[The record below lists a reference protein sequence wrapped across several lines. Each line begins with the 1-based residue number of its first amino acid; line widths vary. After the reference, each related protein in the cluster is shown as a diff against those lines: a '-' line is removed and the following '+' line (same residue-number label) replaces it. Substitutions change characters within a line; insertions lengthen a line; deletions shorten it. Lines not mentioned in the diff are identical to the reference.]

1 MNKKIIRGFLMFAL
15 AVFSMSSF
23 VACKDYDEDAY
34 DDIKARLNKEITLR
48 EALQQQLDALQA
60 YVNTIKSC
68 KCDLEA
74 ALKDY
79 LTKDEAAKTYVTID
93 NYNTAIAL
101 LNQAITNINTTLGD
115 IDLSKGTVAQQ
126 LNTLNQLIINVQTLS
141 EKALELAEANKA
153 DIDELKKAIEDL
165 KSKYI
170 ELDERLT
177 AVEKKAADLY
187 TLYTTLNT
195 QVNFNTEDI
204 KNIYNIIENIKIDIP
219 DLKDFVTHSELE
231 TVRQELI
238 VLIGKAQSLA
248 QDAWDK
254 AIDNSGR
261 IDVLETKV
269 AELEAKFKDYLTK
282 KEFEDWVKDVYTVKI
297 TEIEGR
303 LTDLETRMTT
313 LETKVNNL
321 TSDVLKK
328 MITGIVIQGTESP
341 VIGYFN
347 TPLDVRSQI
356 LAAYYGETQKE
367 VKFPVKTNTEDLVDA
382 SMKFSARNMEVMGG
396 FSQITVPAGRFVSQV
411 NGSEEGN
418 AGTLYLTINPNTVDF
433 TGVTLGMESSAGN
446 ASPVKLSPLAYSD
459 RELTFGFT
467 RSADNGFYEAK
478 ATLAAGDIDAAKMK
492 IDYTT
497 LESEAKDILKNKDK
511 ASVLTFGAALLN
523 SVQDVM
529 PAYGVKA
536 SWKDEAGDQVDHN
549 IFSEYALATTAIKP
563 LSYAFLKDFNHKLPG
578 EARVRNLLSKL
589 IDKININLNLGLPDF
604 SKYQG
609 AITFTDIT
617 LPTMSDDLFR
627 ITYKKTWTAKDL
639 AGSGKL
645 YGDVSDVD
653 LFFLV
658 TNVKDGKYA
667 LVAVDDAGNNILYI
681 KDETTGLWRPAT
693 TAEQTTFGA
702 ISFELTVDV
711 DINKTPEIKNALQD
725 IIDSLNSQFGA
736 SSDLAKTITDLLND
750 VAELDGLQDKI
761 DDAIIDVKNSIK
773 TELGKYISRIYNKLN
788 SIFSKAPNKAL
799 QPVLIAKSGNNAK
812 LLSQAKYKP
821 TKVSGTLTLYPTSYN
836 LELLAPAY
844 KKFVAVTD
852 VFNADGSEAAASIG
866 QAANGE
872 NMKTVIDS
880 EKSCTMN
887 GQAGYIYEISYSAV
901 DYHGKVTTK
910 KFYVQF

>member
-141 EKALELAEANKA
+141 EKAMELAEANKA
-153 DIDELKKAIEDL
+153 DIDALKKAIEDL

-204 KNIYNIIENIKIDIP
+204 KNIYNLIENIKIDIP

-238 VLIGKAQSLA
+238 DLIGKAQSLA

-269 AELEAKFKDYLTK
+269 ADLEAKFKDYLTK

-313 LETKVNNL
+313 LETTVNNL
-321 TSDVLKK
+321 KDDVLKK

-418 AGTLYLTINPNTVDF
+418 AGTLYLTINPNTVNF
-433 TGVTLGMESSAGN
+433 SGVTLDMETSAGN
-446 ASPVKLSPLAYSD
+446 VSPVKLSPLAYSD

-536 SWKDEAGDQVDHN
+536 SWKDETEGNTHN
-549 IFSEYALATTAIKP
+549 LFSEYGLATTAIKP
-563 LSYAFLKDFNHKLPG
+563 LSYAFLKDFKANLPG
-578 EARVRNLLSKL
+578 EEKLQNLLNKLFNKINVKLNLTLPDFSDVSINFGTIDISSIDTKITVNFQYVLQDADGKPVYVLVTNKEGKLTWKATNETEITYDGTTWHDANTGDVIEFHQININKDIDVDLYNTLKEIIDKVNAQWTSAQNDLTKMLNEIQKLNNINNQISASISDLKNDVKSELSKL
-589 IDKININLNLGLPDF
+589 I
-604 SKYQG
+604 
-609 AITFTDIT
+609 
-617 LPTMSDDLFR
+617 
-627 ITYKKTWTAKDL
+627 
-639 AGSGKL
+639 
-645 YGDVSDVD
+645 
-653 LFFLV
+653 
-658 TNVKDGKYA
+658 
-667 LVAVDDAGNNILYI
+667 
-681 KDETTGLWRPAT
+681 
-693 TAEQTTFGA
+693 
-702 ISFELTVDV
+702 
-711 DINKTPEIKNALQD
+711 
-725 IIDSLNSQFGA
+725 
-736 SSDLAKTITDLLND
+736 
-750 VAELDGLQDKI
+750 
-761 DDAIIDVKNSIK
+761 
-773 TELGKYISRIYNKLN
+773 SRAYNKLN
-788 SIFSKAPNKAL
+788 SIFSSAPNRAL
-799 QPVLIAKSGNNAK
+799 QPVLVAKTGDK
-812 LLSQAKYKP
+812 VRLLSRSLITP
-821 TKVSGTLTLYPTSYN
+821 TKVSGSLTLYPTSFS

-852 VFNADGSEAAASIG
+852 VWNADGTSAAASVG

-872 NMKTVIDS
+872 NMLKVIDS
-880 EKSCTMN
+880 EKTCTMN

>member
-23 VACKDYDEDAY
+23 VACKDYDDSAY
-34 DDIKARLNKEITLR
+34 DDVKARLNKEITLR
-48 EALQQQLDALQA
+48 EALQQQVDALEA
-60 YVNTIKSC
+60 YVKTLKSC
-68 KCDLEA
+68 ECNLQE

-79 LTKDEAAKTYVTID
+79 LTKDEASKTYVTID

-101 LNQAITNINTTLGD
+101 LNQAITNINNTLGD

-126 LNTLNQLIINVQTLS
+126 LNTLNQLIINVQTLGD
-141 EKALELAEANKA
+141 KALELAEANKA
-153 DIDELKKAIEDL
+153 DIEELKKAIEDL
-165 KSKYI
+165 QKKYI

-204 KNIYNIIENIKIDIP
+204 KNLYNLIENIKIDYP
-219 DLKDFVTHSELE
+219 DLKDYVTHSELE

-238 VLIGKAQSLA
+238 NLITKAQNLA
-248 QDAWDK
+248 QDAWDLAK
-254 AIDNSGR
+254 DNEQR
-261 IDVLETKV
+261 ITDLEKD
-269 AELEAKFKDYLTK
+269 FKDYVEK
-282 KEFEDWVKDVYTVKI
+282 NDKRVKDIEDRLKI
-297 TEIEGR
+297 VEDK
-303 LTDLETRMTT
+303 LAALETT
-313 LETKVNNL
+313 VNNL
-321 TSDVLKK
+321 KSDVLKK

-497 LESEAKDILKNKDK
+497 LESEAKDIIKNKDK
-511 ASVLTFGAALLN
+511 ASVLTFGAALMN

-536 SWKDEAGDQVDHN
+536 SWTDATEGTTHN
-549 IFSEYALATTAIKP
+549 VFSEYGLATTAIKP
-563 LSYAFLKDFNHKLPG
+563 LSYAFLKDFKVNLPG
-578 EARVRNLLSKL
+578 EEKLQNLLNKIFNKINTTINLNMPDFSDVNINFGTIDISSIDTKITVNFQYVLQDADGKPVYVLVTNKEGKLTWKSTNETEITYDGTTWHDANTGDVIEFHQININKDIDVDLYNTLKEIIDKVNAQWTSAQNDLTKMLNEIQKLNNINNQINASISNIKNDVKSELSKL
-589 IDKININLNLGLPDF
+589 I
-604 SKYQG
+604 
-609 AITFTDIT
+609 
-617 LPTMSDDLFR
+617 
-627 ITYKKTWTAKDL
+627 
-639 AGSGKL
+639 
-645 YGDVSDVD
+645 
-653 LFFLV
+653 
-658 TNVKDGKYA
+658 
-667 LVAVDDAGNNILYI
+667 
-681 KDETTGLWRPAT
+681 
-693 TAEQTTFGA
+693 
-702 ISFELTVDV
+702 
-711 DINKTPEIKNALQD
+711 
-725 IIDSLNSQFGA
+725 
-736 SSDLAKTITDLLND
+736 
-750 VAELDGLQDKI
+750 
-761 DDAIIDVKNSIK
+761 
-773 TELGKYISRIYNKLN
+773 SRAYNKLN
-788 SIFSKAPNKAL
+788 SIFSSAPNRAL
-799 QPVLIAKSGNNAK
+799 QPVLVAKTGDKIK
-812 LLSQAKYKP
+812 LLSRSMISP
-821 TKVSGTLTLYPTSYN
+821 TKVSGSSLTLYPTSFS

-852 VFNADGSEAAASIG
+852 VWNADGTEAAASIG

-910 KFYVQF
+910 RFYVQF

>member
-141 EKALELAEANKA
+141 EKAMELAEANKA
-153 DIDELKKAIEDL
+153 DIDALKKAIEDL

-204 KNIYNIIENIKIDIP
+204 KNIYNLIENIKIDIP

-238 VLIGKAQSLA
+238 DLIGKAQSLA

-269 AELEAKFKDYLTK
+269 ADLEAKFKDYLTK

-313 LETKVNNL
+313 LETTVNNL
-321 TSDVLKK
+321 KDDVLKK

-418 AGTLYLTINPNTVDF
+418 AGTLYLTINPNTVNF
-433 TGVTLGMESSAGN
+433 SGVTLDMETSAGN
-446 ASPVKLSPLAYSD
+446 VSPVKLSPLAYSD

-536 SWKDEAGDQVDHN
+536 SWKDETEGNTHN
-549 IFSEYALATTAIKP
+549 LFSEYGLATTAIKP
-563 LSYAFLKDFNHKLPG
+563 LSYAFLKDFKANLPG
-578 EARVRNLLSKL
+578 EEKLQNLLNKLFNKINVKLNLTLPDFSDVSINFGTIDISSIDTKITVNFQYVLQDADGKPVYVLVTNKEGKLTWKATNETEITYDGTTWHDANTGDVIEFHQININKDIDVDLYNTLKEIIDKVNAQWTSAQNDLTKMLNEIQKLNNINNQISASISDLKNDVKSELSKL
-589 IDKININLNLGLPDF
+589 I
-604 SKYQG
+604 
-609 AITFTDIT
+609 
-617 LPTMSDDLFR
+617 
-627 ITYKKTWTAKDL
+627 
-639 AGSGKL
+639 
-645 YGDVSDVD
+645 
-653 LFFLV
+653 
-658 TNVKDGKYA
+658 
-667 LVAVDDAGNNILYI
+667 
-681 KDETTGLWRPAT
+681 
-693 TAEQTTFGA
+693 
-702 ISFELTVDV
+702 
-711 DINKTPEIKNALQD
+711 
-725 IIDSLNSQFGA
+725 
-736 SSDLAKTITDLLND
+736 
-750 VAELDGLQDKI
+750 
-761 DDAIIDVKNSIK
+761 
-773 TELGKYISRIYNKLN
+773 SRAYNKLN
-788 SIFSKAPNKAL
+788 SIFSSAPNRAL
-799 QPVLIAKSGNNAK
+799 QPVLVAKTGDK
-812 LLSQAKYKP
+812 VRLLSRSLITP
-821 TKVSGTLTLYPTSYN
+821 TKVSGSLTLYPTSFS

-852 VFNADGSEAAASIG
+852 VWNADGTSAAASVG

-872 NMKTVIDS
+872 NMLKVIDS

>member
-204 KNIYNIIENIKIDIP
+204 KNIYNLIENIKIDIP

-261 IDVLETKV
+261 IDALETKV
-269 AELEAKFKDYLTK
+269 ADLEAKFKDYLTK

-313 LETKVNNL
+313 LETTVNNL
-321 TSDVLKK
+321 KDDVLKK

-497 LESEAKDILKNKDK
+497 LESEAKDIIKNKDK
-511 ASVLTFGAALLN
+511 ASVLTFGAALIN

-536 SWKDEAGDQVDHN
+536 SWKDETEGNTHN
-549 IFSEYALATTAIKP
+549 LFSEYGLATTAIKP
-563 LSYAFLKDFNHKLPG
+563 LSYAFLKDFKANLPG
-578 EARVRNLLSKL
+578 EEKLQNLLNKLFNKINVKLNLTLPDFSDVSINFGTIDISSIDTKITVNFQYVLQDADGKPVYVLVTNKEGKLTWKATNETEITYDGTTWHDANTGDVIEFHQININKDIDVDLYNTLKEIIDKVNAQWTSAQNDLTKMLNEIQKLNNINNQISASISDLKNDVKSELSKL
-589 IDKININLNLGLPDF
+589 I
-604 SKYQG
+604 
-609 AITFTDIT
+609 
-617 LPTMSDDLFR
+617 
-627 ITYKKTWTAKDL
+627 
-639 AGSGKL
+639 
-645 YGDVSDVD
+645 
-653 LFFLV
+653 
-658 TNVKDGKYA
+658 
-667 LVAVDDAGNNILYI
+667 
-681 KDETTGLWRPAT
+681 
-693 TAEQTTFGA
+693 
-702 ISFELTVDV
+702 
-711 DINKTPEIKNALQD
+711 
-725 IIDSLNSQFGA
+725 
-736 SSDLAKTITDLLND
+736 
-750 VAELDGLQDKI
+750 
-761 DDAIIDVKNSIK
+761 
-773 TELGKYISRIYNKLN
+773 SRAYNKLN
-788 SIFSKAPNKAL
+788 SIFSSAPNRAL
-799 QPVLIAKSGNNAK
+799 QPVLVAKTGDK
-812 LLSQAKYKP
+812 VRLLSRSLITP
-821 TKVSGTLTLYPTSYN
+821 TKVSGSLTLYPTSYS

-852 VFNADGSEAAASIG
+852 VFNADGSEAAASVG

-872 NMKTVIDS
+872 NMLKVIDS
-880 EKSCTMN
+880 EKTCTMN

>member
-269 AELEAKFKDYLTK
+269 AELEDKFKDYLTK

-356 LAAYYGETQKE
+356 LAAYYGETTKA
-367 VKFPVKTNTEDLVDA
+367 VKFPVKFNTEDLVDA
-382 SMKFSARNMEVMGG
+382 SMYFDGRNLEVLGS
-396 FSQITVPAGRFVSQV
+396 FDQITVPAGRFVSQV

-497 LESEAKDILKNKDK
+497 LESEAKDIIKNKDK
-511 ASVLTFGAALLN
+511 ASVLTFGAALIN

-536 SWKDEAGDQVDHN
+536 SWKDETEGNTHN
-549 IFSEYALATTAIKP
+549 LFSEYGLATTAIKP
-563 LSYAFLKDFNHKLPG
+563 LSYAFLKDFKANLPG
-578 EARVRNLLSKL
+578 EEKLQNLLNKLFNKINTTINLDLPDFSDVSINFGTINIDEITSKITVNFQYVLQDAYGKPVYVLVSDKDGKFKWVSGTTLVWDEATSSWKNADGVAAQFQQITIDKDIDVDLYNTLKDIIDKVNAQWTSAQNDLTKMLNEMQKMNNINNQINATISDIKNDIKSELSKL
-589 IDKININLNLGLPDF
+589 I
-604 SKYQG
+604 
-609 AITFTDIT
+609 
-617 LPTMSDDLFR
+617 
-627 ITYKKTWTAKDL
+627 
-639 AGSGKL
+639 
-645 YGDVSDVD
+645 
-653 LFFLV
+653 
-658 TNVKDGKYA
+658 
-667 LVAVDDAGNNILYI
+667 
-681 KDETTGLWRPAT
+681 
-693 TAEQTTFGA
+693 
-702 ISFELTVDV
+702 
-711 DINKTPEIKNALQD
+711 
-725 IIDSLNSQFGA
+725 
-736 SSDLAKTITDLLND
+736 
-750 VAELDGLQDKI
+750 
-761 DDAIIDVKNSIK
+761 
-773 TELGKYISRIYNKLN
+773 SRAYNKLN
-788 SIFSKAPNKAL
+788 SIFSSAPNRAL
-799 QPVLIAKSGNNAK
+799 QPVLVAKTGDKIK
-812 LLSQAKYKP
+812 LLSRSMISP
-821 TKVSGTLTLYPTSYN
+821 TKVSGSLTLYPTSYS

>member
-23 VACKDYDEDAY
+23 VACKDYDDSAY
-34 DDIKARLNKEITLR
+34 DDVKARLNKEITLR
-48 EALQQQLDALQA
+48 EALQQQVDALEA
-60 YVNTIKSC
+60 YVKTLKSC
-68 KCDLEA
+68 ECNLQE

-79 LTKDEAAKTYVTID
+79 LTKDEASKTYVTID

-101 LNQAITNINTTLGD
+101 LNQAITNINNTLGD

-126 LNTLNQLIINVQTLS
+126 LNTLNQLIINVQTLGD
-141 EKALELAEANKA
+141 KALELAEANKA
-153 DIDELKKAIEDL
+153 DIEELKKAIEDL
-165 KSKYI
+165 QKKYI

-204 KNIYNIIENIKIDIP
+204 KNLYNLIENIKIDYP
-219 DLKDFVTHSELE
+219 DLKDYVTHSELE

-238 VLIGKAQSLA
+238 NLITKAQNLA
-248 QDAWDK
+248 QDAWDLAK
-254 AIDNSGR
+254 DNEQR
-261 IDVLETKV
+261 ITDLEKD
-269 AELEAKFKDYLTK
+269 FKDYVEK
-282 KEFEDWVKDVYTVKI
+282 NDKRVKDIEDRLKI
-297 TEIEGR
+297 VEDK
-303 LTDLETRMTT
+303 LAALETT
-313 LETKVNNL
+313 VNNL
-321 TSDVLKK
+321 KSDVLKK

-497 LESEAKDILKNKDK
+497 LESEAKDIIKNKDK
-511 ASVLTFGAALLN
+511 ASVLTFGAALIN

-536 SWKDEAGDQVDHN
+536 SWKDETEGNTHN
-549 IFSEYALATTAIKP
+549 LFSEYGLATTAIKP
-563 LSYAFLKDFNHKLPG
+563 LSYAFLKDFKVNLPG
-578 EARVRNLLSKL
+578 EEKLQNLLNKIFNKINTTINLNMPDFSDVNINFGTIDISSIDTKITVNFQYVLQDADGKPVYVLVTNKEGKLTWKSTNETEITYDGTTWHDANNGDVIEFHQININKDIDVDLYNTLKEIIDKVNAQWTSAQNDLTKMLNEIQKLNNINNQINASISNIKNDVKSELSKL
-589 IDKININLNLGLPDF
+589 I
-604 SKYQG
+604 
-609 AITFTDIT
+609 
-617 LPTMSDDLFR
+617 
-627 ITYKKTWTAKDL
+627 
-639 AGSGKL
+639 
-645 YGDVSDVD
+645 
-653 LFFLV
+653 
-658 TNVKDGKYA
+658 
-667 LVAVDDAGNNILYI
+667 
-681 KDETTGLWRPAT
+681 
-693 TAEQTTFGA
+693 
-702 ISFELTVDV
+702 
-711 DINKTPEIKNALQD
+711 
-725 IIDSLNSQFGA
+725 
-736 SSDLAKTITDLLND
+736 
-750 VAELDGLQDKI
+750 
-761 DDAIIDVKNSIK
+761 
-773 TELGKYISRIYNKLN
+773 SRAYNKLN
-788 SIFSKAPNKAL
+788 SIFSSAPNRAL
-799 QPVLIAKSGNNAK
+799 QPVLVAKTGDKIK
-812 LLSQAKYKP
+812 LLSRSMISP
-821 TKVSGTLTLYPTSYN
+821 TKVSGSSLTLYPTSFS

-852 VFNADGSEAAASIG
+852 VWNADGTEAAASVG

-872 NMKTVIDS
+872 NMKKVIDS
-880 EKSCTMN
+880 EKSCTLN

>member
-68 KCDLEA
+68 KCDLET

-497 LESEAKDILKNKDK
+497 LESEAKDIIKNKDK

-523 SVQDVM
+523 SVKDVM

-536 SWKDEAGDQVDHN
+536 SWKDETEGNTHN
-549 IFSEYALATTAIKP
+549 LFSEYGLATTAIKP
-563 LSYAFLKDFNHKLPG
+563 LSYAFLKDFKVNLPG
-578 EARVRNLLSKL
+578 EEKLQNLLNKIFNKINTTINLNMPDFSDVNINFGTIDISSIDTKITVNFQYVLQDADGKPVYVLVTNKEGKLTWKSTNETEITYDGTTWHDANTGDVIEFHQININKDIDVDLYNTLKEIIDKVNAQWTSAQNDLTKMLNEIQKLNNVNNQINASISNIKNDVKSELSKL
-589 IDKININLNLGLPDF
+589 I
-604 SKYQG
+604 
-609 AITFTDIT
+609 
-617 LPTMSDDLFR
+617 
-627 ITYKKTWTAKDL
+627 
-639 AGSGKL
+639 
-645 YGDVSDVD
+645 
-653 LFFLV
+653 
-658 TNVKDGKYA
+658 
-667 LVAVDDAGNNILYI
+667 
-681 KDETTGLWRPAT
+681 
-693 TAEQTTFGA
+693 
-702 ISFELTVDV
+702 
-711 DINKTPEIKNALQD
+711 
-725 IIDSLNSQFGA
+725 
-736 SSDLAKTITDLLND
+736 
-750 VAELDGLQDKI
+750 
-761 DDAIIDVKNSIK
+761 
-773 TELGKYISRIYNKLN
+773 SRAYNKLN
-788 SIFSKAPNKAL
+788 SIFSSAPNRAL
-799 QPVLIAKSGNNAK
+799 QPVLVAKTGDKIK
-812 LLSQAKYKP
+812 LLSRSLITP
-821 TKVSGTLTLYPTSYN
+821 TKVSGSLTLYPTSFS

>member
-141 EKALELAEANKA
+141 EKAMELAEANKA

-204 KNIYNIIENIKIDIP
+204 KNIYNLIENIKIDIP

-261 IDVLETKV
+261 IDALETKV
-269 AELEAKFKDYLTK
+269 ADLEAKFKDYLTK

-313 LETKVNNL
+313 LETTVNNL
-321 TSDVLKK
+321 KDDVLKK

-418 AGTLYLTINPNTVDF
+418 AGTLYLTINPNTVNF
-433 TGVTLGMESSAGN
+433 SGVTLGMESSAGN

-497 LESEAKDILKNKDK
+497 LESEAKDIIKNKDK

-536 SWKDEAGDQVDHN
+536 SWKDETEGNTHN
-549 IFSEYALATTAIKP
+549 LFSEYGLATTAIKP
-563 LSYAFLKDFNHKLPG
+563 LSYAFLKDFKANLPG
-578 EARVRNLLSKL
+578 EEKLQNLLNKLFKKINVKLNLTLPDFSDVSINFGTIDISSIDTKITVNFQYVLQDADGKPVYVLVTNKEGKLTWKATNETEITYDGTTWHDANTGDVIEFHQININKDIDVDLYNTLKEIIDKVNAQWTSAQNDLTKMLNEIQKLNNINNQISASISDLKNDVKSELSKL
-589 IDKININLNLGLPDF
+589 I
-604 SKYQG
+604 
-609 AITFTDIT
+609 
-617 LPTMSDDLFR
+617 
-627 ITYKKTWTAKDL
+627 
-639 AGSGKL
+639 
-645 YGDVSDVD
+645 
-653 LFFLV
+653 
-658 TNVKDGKYA
+658 
-667 LVAVDDAGNNILYI
+667 
-681 KDETTGLWRPAT
+681 
-693 TAEQTTFGA
+693 
-702 ISFELTVDV
+702 
-711 DINKTPEIKNALQD
+711 
-725 IIDSLNSQFGA
+725 
-736 SSDLAKTITDLLND
+736 
-750 VAELDGLQDKI
+750 
-761 DDAIIDVKNSIK
+761 
-773 TELGKYISRIYNKLN
+773 SRAYNKLN
-788 SIFSKAPNKAL
+788 SIFSSAPNRAL
-799 QPVLIAKSGNNAK
+799 QPVLVAKTGDK
-812 LLSQAKYKP
+812 VRLLSRSLITP
-821 TKVSGTLTLYPTSYN
+821 TKVSGSLTLYPTSFS

-852 VFNADGSEAAASIG
+852 VWNADGTSAAASVG

-872 NMKTVIDS
+872 NMLKVIDS
-880 EKSCTMN
+880 EKTCTMN

>member
-478 ATLAAGDIDAAKMK
+478 ATLAADDIDAAKMK

-497 LESEAKDILKNKDK
+497 LESEAKDIIKNKDK
-511 ASVLTFGAALLN
+511 ASVLTFGAALMN
-523 SVQDVM
+523 SVKDVM

-536 SWKDEAGDQVDHN
+536 SWKDETEGNTHN
-549 IFSEYALATTAIKP
+549 IFSEYGLATTAIKP
-563 LSYAFLKDFNHKLPG
+563 LSYAFLKDFKANLPG
-578 EARVRNLLSKL
+578 EEKLQNLLNKIFNKINTTINLNMPDFSDVNINFGTIDISSIDTKITVNFQYVLQDADGKPVYVLVTNKEGKLTWKSTNETEITYDGTTWHDANTGDVVEFHQININKDIDVDLYNTLKEIIDKVNAQWISAQNDLTKMLNEIQKLNNINNQINASISNIKNDVKSELSKL
-589 IDKININLNLGLPDF
+589 I
-604 SKYQG
+604 
-609 AITFTDIT
+609 
-617 LPTMSDDLFR
+617 
-627 ITYKKTWTAKDL
+627 
-639 AGSGKL
+639 
-645 YGDVSDVD
+645 
-653 LFFLV
+653 
-658 TNVKDGKYA
+658 
-667 LVAVDDAGNNILYI
+667 
-681 KDETTGLWRPAT
+681 
-693 TAEQTTFGA
+693 
-702 ISFELTVDV
+702 
-711 DINKTPEIKNALQD
+711 
-725 IIDSLNSQFGA
+725 
-736 SSDLAKTITDLLND
+736 
-750 VAELDGLQDKI
+750 
-761 DDAIIDVKNSIK
+761 
-773 TELGKYISRIYNKLN
+773 SRAYNKLN
-788 SIFSKAPNKAL
+788 SIFSSAPNRAL
-799 QPVLIAKSGNNAK
+799 QPVLVAKTGDKIK
-812 LLSQAKYKP
+812 LLSRSLITP
-821 TKVSGTLTLYPTSYN
+821 TKVSGSLTLYPTSYS

-852 VFNADGSEAAASIG
+852 VWNADGTEAAANIG

-872 NMKTVIDS
+872 NMLKVIDS

>member
-356 LAAYYGETQKE
+356 LAAYYGETTKA
-367 VKFPVKTNTEDLVDA
+367 VKFPVKFNTEDLVDG
-382 SMKFSARNMEVMGG
+382 SMYFDGRNLEVLGS
-396 FSQITVPAGRFVSQV
+396 FDQIIVPAGRIVSQV

-478 ATLAAGDIDAAKMK
+478 ATLAADDIDAAKMK

-497 LESEAKDILKNKDK
+497 LESEAKDIIKNKDK

-523 SVQDVM
+523 SVKDVM

-536 SWKDEAGDQVDHN
+536 SWKDETEGNTHN
-549 IFSEYALATTAIKP
+549 LFSEYGLATTAIKP
-563 LSYAFLKDFNHKLPG
+563 LSYAFLKDFKVNLPG
-578 EARVRNLLSKL
+578 EEKLQNLLNKIFNKINTTINLNMPDFSDVNINFGTIDISSIDTKITVNFQYVLQDADGKPVYVLVTNKEGKLTWKSTNDTEITYDGTTWHDANTGDVIEFHQININKDIDVDLYNTLKEIIDKVNAQWTSAQNDLTKMLNEIQKLNNVNNQINASISNIKNDVKSELSKL
-589 IDKININLNLGLPDF
+589 I
-604 SKYQG
+604 
-609 AITFTDIT
+609 
-617 LPTMSDDLFR
+617 
-627 ITYKKTWTAKDL
+627 
-639 AGSGKL
+639 
-645 YGDVSDVD
+645 
-653 LFFLV
+653 
-658 TNVKDGKYA
+658 
-667 LVAVDDAGNNILYI
+667 
-681 KDETTGLWRPAT
+681 
-693 TAEQTTFGA
+693 
-702 ISFELTVDV
+702 
-711 DINKTPEIKNALQD
+711 
-725 IIDSLNSQFGA
+725 
-736 SSDLAKTITDLLND
+736 
-750 VAELDGLQDKI
+750 
-761 DDAIIDVKNSIK
+761 
-773 TELGKYISRIYNKLN
+773 SRAYNKLN
-788 SIFSKAPNKAL
+788 SIFSSAPNRAL
-799 QPVLIAKSGNNAK
+799 QPVLVAKTGDKIK
-812 LLSQAKYKP
+812 LLSRSFITP
-821 TKVSGTLTLYPTSYN
+821 TKVSGSLTLYPTSYS

-844 KKFVAVTD
+844 KKFVAVTN
-852 VFNADGSEAAASIG
+852 VWNADGTLAAASVG

-910 KFYVQF
+910 RFYVQF

>member
-23 VACKDYDEDAY
+23 VACKDYDDAAY
-34 DDIKARLNKEITLR
+34 DDVKARLNKEITLR
-48 EALQQQLDALQA
+48 EALQQQVDALEA
-60 YVNTIKSC
+60 YVKTLKSC
-68 KCDLEA
+68 ECNLQE

-79 LTKDEAAKTYVTID
+79 LTKDEASKTYVTID

-101 LNQAITNINTTLGD
+101 LNQAITNINNTLGD

-126 LNTLNQLIINVQTLS
+126 LNTLNQLIINVQTLGD
-141 EKALELAEANKA
+141 KALELAEANKA
-153 DIDELKKAIEDL
+153 DIEELKKAIEDL
-165 KSKYI
+165 QKKYI

-204 KNIYNIIENIKIDIP
+204 KNLYNLIENIKIEYP
-219 DLKDFVTHSELE
+219 DLKDYVTHSELE

-238 VLIGKAQSLA
+238 NLITKAQNLA
-248 QDAWDK
+248 QDAWDLAK
-254 AIDNSGR
+254 DNEQR
-261 IDVLETKV
+261 ITDLEKD
-269 AELEAKFKDYLTK
+269 FKDYVEK
-282 KEFEDWVKDVYTVKI
+282 NDKRVKDIEDRLKI
-297 TEIEGR
+297 VEDK
-303 LTDLETRMTT
+303 LAALETTV
-313 LETKVNNL
+313 ENL
-321 TSDVLKK
+321 KNDVLKK

-497 LESEAKDILKNKDK
+497 LESEAKDIIKNKDK
-511 ASVLTFGAALLN
+511 ASVLTFGAALIN

-536 SWKDEAGDQVDHN
+536 SWKDETEGNTHN
-549 IFSEYALATTAIKP
+549 LFSEYGLATTAIKP
-563 LSYAFLKDFNHKLPG
+563 LSYAFLKDFKVNLPG
-578 EARVRNLLSKL
+578 EEKLQNLLNKIFNKINTTINLNMPDFSDVNINFGTIDISSIDTKITVNFQYVLQDADGKPVYVLVTNKEGKLTWKSTNETEITYDGTTWHDANTGDVIEFHQININKDIDVDLYNTLKEIIDKVNAQWTSAQNDLTKMLNEIQKLNNINNQINASISNIKNDVKSELSKL
-589 IDKININLNLGLPDF
+589 I
-604 SKYQG
+604 
-609 AITFTDIT
+609 
-617 LPTMSDDLFR
+617 
-627 ITYKKTWTAKDL
+627 
-639 AGSGKL
+639 
-645 YGDVSDVD
+645 
-653 LFFLV
+653 
-658 TNVKDGKYA
+658 
-667 LVAVDDAGNNILYI
+667 
-681 KDETTGLWRPAT
+681 
-693 TAEQTTFGA
+693 
-702 ISFELTVDV
+702 
-711 DINKTPEIKNALQD
+711 
-725 IIDSLNSQFGA
+725 
-736 SSDLAKTITDLLND
+736 
-750 VAELDGLQDKI
+750 
-761 DDAIIDVKNSIK
+761 
-773 TELGKYISRIYNKLN
+773 SRAYNKLN
-788 SIFSKAPNKAL
+788 SIFSSAPNRAL
-799 QPVLIAKSGNNAK
+799 QPVLVAKTGDKIK
-812 LLSQAKYKP
+812 LLSRSMISP
-821 TKVSGTLTLYPTSYN
+821 TKVSGSSLTLYPTSFS

-852 VFNADGSEAAASIG
+852 VWNADGTEAAASIG

>member
-141 EKALELAEANKA
+141 EKAMELAEANKA

-204 KNIYNIIENIKIDIP
+204 KNIYNLIENIKIDIP

-261 IDVLETKV
+261 IDALETKV
-269 AELEAKFKDYLTK
+269 ADLEAKFKDYLTK

-313 LETKVNNL
+313 LETTVNNL
-321 TSDVLKK
+321 KDDVLKK

-418 AGTLYLTINPNTVDF
+418 AGTLYLTINPNTVNF
-433 TGVTLGMESSAGN
+433 SGVTLGMESSAGN

-497 LESEAKDILKNKDK
+497 LESEAKDIIKNKDK

-536 SWKDEAGDQVDHN
+536 SWKDETEGNTHN
-549 IFSEYALATTAIKP
+549 LFSEYGLATTAIKP
-563 LSYAFLKDFNHKLPG
+563 LSYAFLKDFKANLPG
-578 EARVRNLLSKL
+578 EEKLQNLLNKLFNKINVKLNLTLPDFSDVSINFGTIDISSIDTKITVNFQYVLQDADGKPVYVLVTNKEGKLTWKATNETEITYDGTTWHDANTGDVIEFHQININKDIDVDLYNTLKEIIDKVNAQWTSAQNDLTKMLNEIQKLNNINNQISASISDLKNDVKSELSKL
-589 IDKININLNLGLPDF
+589 I
-604 SKYQG
+604 
-609 AITFTDIT
+609 
-617 LPTMSDDLFR
+617 
-627 ITYKKTWTAKDL
+627 
-639 AGSGKL
+639 
-645 YGDVSDVD
+645 
-653 LFFLV
+653 
-658 TNVKDGKYA
+658 
-667 LVAVDDAGNNILYI
+667 
-681 KDETTGLWRPAT
+681 
-693 TAEQTTFGA
+693 
-702 ISFELTVDV
+702 
-711 DINKTPEIKNALQD
+711 
-725 IIDSLNSQFGA
+725 
-736 SSDLAKTITDLLND
+736 
-750 VAELDGLQDKI
+750 
-761 DDAIIDVKNSIK
+761 
-773 TELGKYISRIYNKLN
+773 SRAYNKLN
-788 SIFSKAPNKAL
+788 SIFSSAPNRAL
-799 QPVLIAKSGNNAK
+799 QPVLVAKTGDK
-812 LLSQAKYKP
+812 VRLLSRSLITP
-821 TKVSGTLTLYPTSYN
+821 TKVSGSLTLYPTSFS

-852 VFNADGSEAAASIG
+852 VWNADGTSAAASVG

-872 NMKTVIDS
+872 NMLKVIDS
-880 EKSCTMN
+880 EKTCTMN

>member
-60 YVNTIKSC
+60 YVNTINSC

-141 EKALELAEANKA
+141 EKAMELAEANKA
-153 DIDELKKAIEDL
+153 DIDALKKAIEDL

-204 KNIYNIIENIKIDIP
+204 KNIYNLIENIKIDIP

-261 IDVLETKV
+261 IDALETKV
-269 AELEAKFKDYLTK
+269 ADLEAKFKDYLTK

-313 LETKVNNL
+313 LEKTVNNL
-321 TSDVLKK
+321 KDDVLKK

-478 ATLAAGDIDAAKMK
+478 ATLAADDIDAAKMK

-497 LESEAKDILKNKDK
+497 LESEAKDIIKNKDK
-511 ASVLTFGAALLN
+511 ASVLTFGAALMN

-536 SWKDEAGDQVDHN
+536 SWKDETEGNTHN
-549 IFSEYALATTAIKP
+549 LFSEYGLATTAIKP
-563 LSYAFLKDFNHKLPG
+563 LSYAFLKDFKANLPG
-578 EARVRNLLSKL
+578 EEKLQNLLNKLFNKINVKLNLTLPDFSDVSINFGTIDISSIDTKITVNFQYVLQDADGKPVYVLVTNKEGKLTWKATNETEITYDGTTWHDANTGDVIEFHQININKDIDVDLYNTLKEIIDKVNAQWTSAQNDLTKMLNEIQKLNNINNQISASISDLKNDVKSELSKL
-589 IDKININLNLGLPDF
+589 I
-604 SKYQG
+604 
-609 AITFTDIT
+609 
-617 LPTMSDDLFR
+617 
-627 ITYKKTWTAKDL
+627 
-639 AGSGKL
+639 
-645 YGDVSDVD
+645 
-653 LFFLV
+653 
-658 TNVKDGKYA
+658 
-667 LVAVDDAGNNILYI
+667 
-681 KDETTGLWRPAT
+681 
-693 TAEQTTFGA
+693 
-702 ISFELTVDV
+702 
-711 DINKTPEIKNALQD
+711 
-725 IIDSLNSQFGA
+725 
-736 SSDLAKTITDLLND
+736 
-750 VAELDGLQDKI
+750 
-761 DDAIIDVKNSIK
+761 
-773 TELGKYISRIYNKLN
+773 SRAYNKLN
-788 SIFSKAPNKAL
+788 SIFSSAPNRAL
-799 QPVLIAKSGNNAK
+799 QPVLVAKTGDK
-812 LLSQAKYKP
+812 VRLLSRSLITP
-821 TKVSGTLTLYPTSYN
+821 TKVSGSLTLYPTSFS

-852 VFNADGSEAAASIG
+852 VWNADGTSAAASVG

-872 NMKTVIDS
+872 NMLKVIDS
-880 EKSCTMN
+880 EKTCTMN

>member
-23 VACKDYDEDAY
+23 VACKDYDDSAY
-34 DDIKARLNKEITLR
+34 DDVKARLNKEITLR
-48 EALQQQLDALQA
+48 EALQQQVDALEA
-60 YVNTIKSC
+60 YVKTLKSC
-68 KCDLEA
+68 ECNLQE

-79 LTKDEAAKTYVTID
+79 LTKDEASKTYVTID

-101 LNQAITNINTTLGD
+101 LNQAITNINNTLGD

-126 LNTLNQLIINVQTLS
+126 LNTLNQLIINVQTLGD
-141 EKALELAEANKA
+141 KALELAEANKA
-153 DIDELKKAIEDL
+153 DIEELKKAIEDL
-165 KSKYI
+165 QKKYI

-204 KNIYNIIENIKIDIP
+204 KNLYNLIENIKIDYP
-219 DLKDFVTHSELE
+219 DLKDYVTHSELE

-238 VLIGKAQSLA
+238 NLITKAQNLA
-248 QDAWDK
+248 QDAWDLAK
-254 AIDNSGR
+254 DNEQR
-261 IDVLETKV
+261 ISDLEKD
-269 AELEAKFKDYLTK
+269 FKDYVEK
-282 KEFEDWVKDVYTVKI
+282 NDKRVKDIEDRLKI
-297 TEIEGR
+297 VEDK
-303 LTDLETRMTT
+303 LAALETT
-313 LETKVNNL
+313 VNNL
-321 TSDVLKK
+321 KSDVLKK

-497 LESEAKDILKNKDK
+497 LESEAKDIIKNKDK
-511 ASVLTFGAALLN
+511 ASVLTFGAALIN

-536 SWKDEAGDQVDHN
+536 SWKDETEGNTHN
-549 IFSEYALATTAIKP
+549 LFSEYGLATTAIKP
-563 LSYAFLKDFNHKLPG
+563 LSYAFLKDFKVNLPG
-578 EARVRNLLSKL
+578 EEKLQNLLNKIFNKINTTINLNMPDFSDVNINFGTIDISSIDTKITVNFQYVLQDADGKPVYVLVTNKEGKLTWKSTNETEITYDGTTWHDANNGDVIEFHQININKDIDVDLYNTLKEIIDKVNAQWTSAQNDLTKMLNEIQKLNNINNQINASISNIKNDVKSELSKL
-589 IDKININLNLGLPDF
+589 I
-604 SKYQG
+604 
-609 AITFTDIT
+609 
-617 LPTMSDDLFR
+617 
-627 ITYKKTWTAKDL
+627 
-639 AGSGKL
+639 
-645 YGDVSDVD
+645 
-653 LFFLV
+653 
-658 TNVKDGKYA
+658 
-667 LVAVDDAGNNILYI
+667 
-681 KDETTGLWRPAT
+681 
-693 TAEQTTFGA
+693 
-702 ISFELTVDV
+702 
-711 DINKTPEIKNALQD
+711 
-725 IIDSLNSQFGA
+725 
-736 SSDLAKTITDLLND
+736 
-750 VAELDGLQDKI
+750 
-761 DDAIIDVKNSIK
+761 
-773 TELGKYISRIYNKLN
+773 SRAYNKLN
-788 SIFSKAPNKAL
+788 SIFSSAPNRAL
-799 QPVLIAKSGNNAK
+799 QPVLVAKTGDKIK
-812 LLSQAKYKP
+812 LLSRSMISP
-821 TKVSGTLTLYPTSYN
+821 TKVSGSSLTLYPTSFS

-852 VFNADGSEAAASIG
+852 VWNADGTEAAASVG

-872 NMKTVIDS
+872 NMKKVIDS
-880 EKSCTMN
+880 EKSCTLN

>member
-1 MNKKIIRGFLMFAL
+1 M
-15 AVFSMSSF
+15 
-23 VACKDYDEDAY
+23 
-34 DDIKARLNKEITLR
+34 
-48 EALQQQLDALQA
+48 
-60 YVNTIKSC
+60 
-68 KCDLEA
+68 
-74 ALKDY
+74 
-79 LTKDEAAKTYVTID
+79 
-93 NYNTAIAL
+93 
-101 LNQAITNINTTLGD
+101 
-115 IDLSKGTVAQQ
+115 
-126 LNTLNQLIINVQTLS
+126 
-141 EKALELAEANKA
+141 
-153 DIDELKKAIEDL
+153 
-165 KSKYI
+165 
-170 ELDERLT
+170 
-177 AVEKKAADLY
+177 
-187 TLYTTLNT
+187 
-195 QVNFNTEDI
+195 
-204 KNIYNIIENIKIDIP
+204 
-219 DLKDFVTHSELE
+219 
-231 TVRQELI
+231 
-238 VLIGKAQSLA
+238 
-248 QDAWDK
+248 
-254 AIDNSGR
+254 
-261 IDVLETKV
+261 LETKV

-497 LESEAKDILKNKDK
+497 LESEAKDIIKNKDK

-523 SVQDVM
+523 SVKDVM

-536 SWKDEAGDQVDHN
+536 SWKDETEGNTHN
-549 IFSEYALATTAIKP
+549 LFSEYGLATTAIKP
-563 LSYAFLKDFNHKLPG
+563 LSYAFLKDFKVNLPG
-578 EARVRNLLSKL
+578 EEKLQNLLNKIFNKINTTINLNMPDFSDVNINFGTIDISSIDTKITVNFQYVLQDADGKPVYVLVTNKEGKLTWKSTNETEITYDGTTWHDANTGDVIEFHQININKDIDVDLYNTLKEIIDKVNAQWTSAQNDLTKMLNEIQKLNNINNQINASISNIKNDVKSELSKL
-589 IDKININLNLGLPDF
+589 I
-604 SKYQG
+604 
-609 AITFTDIT
+609 
-617 LPTMSDDLFR
+617 
-627 ITYKKTWTAKDL
+627 
-639 AGSGKL
+639 
-645 YGDVSDVD
+645 
-653 LFFLV
+653 
-658 TNVKDGKYA
+658 
-667 LVAVDDAGNNILYI
+667 
-681 KDETTGLWRPAT
+681 
-693 TAEQTTFGA
+693 
-702 ISFELTVDV
+702 
-711 DINKTPEIKNALQD
+711 
-725 IIDSLNSQFGA
+725 
-736 SSDLAKTITDLLND
+736 
-750 VAELDGLQDKI
+750 
-761 DDAIIDVKNSIK
+761 
-773 TELGKYISRIYNKLN
+773 SRAYNKLN
-788 SIFSKAPNKAL
+788 SIFSSAPNRAL
-799 QPVLIAKSGNNAK
+799 QPVLVAKTGDKIK
-812 LLSQAKYKP
+812 LLSRSMISP
-821 TKVSGTLTLYPTSYN
+821 TKVSGSSLTLYPTSFS

>member
-68 KCDLEA
+68 KCDLET

-497 LESEAKDILKNKDK
+497 LESEAKDIIKNKDK
-511 ASVLTFGAALLN
+511 ASVLTFGAALIN

-536 SWKDEAGDQVDHN
+536 SWKDETEGNTHN
-549 IFSEYALATTAIKP
+549 LFSEYGLATTAIKP
-563 LSYAFLKDFNHKLPG
+563 LSYAFLKDFKANLPG
-578 EARVRNLLSKL
+578 EEKLQNLLNKLFNKINVKLNLTLPDFSDVSINFGTIDISSIDTKITVNFQYVLQDADGKPVYVLVTNKEGKLTWKATNETEITYDGTTWHDANTGDVIEFHQININKDIDVDLYNTLKEIIDKVNAQWTSAQNDLTKMLNEIQKLNNINNQISASISDLKNDVKSELSKL
-589 IDKININLNLGLPDF
+589 I
-604 SKYQG
+604 
-609 AITFTDIT
+609 
-617 LPTMSDDLFR
+617 
-627 ITYKKTWTAKDL
+627 
-639 AGSGKL
+639 
-645 YGDVSDVD
+645 
-653 LFFLV
+653 
-658 TNVKDGKYA
+658 
-667 LVAVDDAGNNILYI
+667 
-681 KDETTGLWRPAT
+681 
-693 TAEQTTFGA
+693 
-702 ISFELTVDV
+702 
-711 DINKTPEIKNALQD
+711 
-725 IIDSLNSQFGA
+725 
-736 SSDLAKTITDLLND
+736 
-750 VAELDGLQDKI
+750 
-761 DDAIIDVKNSIK
+761 
-773 TELGKYISRIYNKLN
+773 SRAYNKLN
-788 SIFSKAPNKAL
+788 SIFSSAPNRAL
-799 QPVLIAKSGNNAK
+799 QPVLVAKTGDK
-812 LLSQAKYKP
+812 VRLLSRSLITP
-821 TKVSGTLTLYPTSYN
+821 TKVSGSLTLYPTSYS

-852 VFNADGSEAAASIG
+852 VWNADGTSAAASVG

-872 NMKTVIDS
+872 NMLKVIDS
-880 EKSCTMN
+880 EKTCTMN
-887 GQAGYIYEISYSAV
+887 GQAGYIYEISYSAI

>member
-261 IDVLETKV
+261 IDALETKV

-356 LAAYYGETQKE
+356 LAAYYGETTKA
-367 VKFPVKTNTEDLVDA
+367 VKFPVKLNTEDLVDDA
-382 SMKFSARNMEVMGG
+382 MKFDGRNLEVLGS
-396 FSQITVPAGRFVSQV
+396 FDQITVPAGRFVSQV
-411 NGSEEGN
+411 NGSETGN
-418 AGTLYLTINPNTVDF
+418 AGTLYLTINPNTVNF
-433 TGVTLGMESSAGN
+433 EGVTLGMESSAGN

-467 RSADNGFYEAK
+467 RSADNGFYEAQ
-478 ATLAAGDIDAAKMK
+478 ATLAADDIDAAKMK

-497 LESEAKDILKNKDK
+497 LESEAKDIIKNKDK

-523 SVQDVM
+523 SVKDVM

-536 SWKDEAGDQVDHN
+536 SWKDETEGNTHN
-549 IFSEYALATTAIKP
+549 IFSEYGLATTAIKP
-563 LSYAFLKDFNHKLPG
+563 LSYAFLKDFKANLPG
-578 EARVRNLLSKL
+578 EEKLQNLLNKIFNKINTTINLNMPDFSDVNINFGTIDISSIDTKITVNFQYVLQDADGKPVYVLVTNKEGKLTWKSTNETEITYDGTTWHDANTGDVVEFHQININKDIDVDLYNTLKEIIDKVNAQWISAQNDLTKMLNEIQKLNNINNQINASISNIKNDVKSELSKL
-589 IDKININLNLGLPDF
+589 I
-604 SKYQG
+604 
-609 AITFTDIT
+609 
-617 LPTMSDDLFR
+617 
-627 ITYKKTWTAKDL
+627 
-639 AGSGKL
+639 
-645 YGDVSDVD
+645 
-653 LFFLV
+653 
-658 TNVKDGKYA
+658 
-667 LVAVDDAGNNILYI
+667 
-681 KDETTGLWRPAT
+681 
-693 TAEQTTFGA
+693 
-702 ISFELTVDV
+702 
-711 DINKTPEIKNALQD
+711 
-725 IIDSLNSQFGA
+725 
-736 SSDLAKTITDLLND
+736 
-750 VAELDGLQDKI
+750 
-761 DDAIIDVKNSIK
+761 
-773 TELGKYISRIYNKLN
+773 SRAYNKLN
-788 SIFSKAPNKAL
+788 SIFSSAPNRAL
-799 QPVLIAKSGNNAK
+799 QPVLVAKTGDKIK
-812 LLSQAKYKP
+812 LLSRSLITP
-821 TKVSGTLTLYPTSYN
+821 TKVSGSLTLYPTSYS

-844 KKFVAVTD
+844 KKFVAVTN
-852 VFNADGSEAAASIG
+852 VWNADGTLAAASVG

-910 KFYVQF
+910 RFYVQF

>member
-141 EKALELAEANKA
+141 EKAMELAEANKA

-269 AELEAKFKDYLTK
+269 AELEDKFKDYLTK

-347 TPLDVRSQI
+347 TPLDIRSQI

-497 LESEAKDILKNKDK
+497 LR
-511 ASVLTFGAALLN
+511 
-523 SVQDVM
+523 
-529 PAYGVKA
+529 
-536 SWKDEAGDQVDHN
+536 
-549 IFSEYALATTAIKP
+549 
-563 LSYAFLKDFNHKLPG
+563 
-578 EARVRNLLSKL
+578 ARLRTS
-589 IDKININLNLGLPDF
+589 
-604 SKYQG
+604 S
-609 AITFTDIT
+609 
-617 LPTMSDDLFR
+617 R
-627 ITYKKTWTAKDL
+627 IR
-639 AGSGKL
+639 
-645 YGDVSDVD
+645 
-653 LFFLV
+653 
-658 TNVKDGKYA
+658 
-667 LVAVDDAGNNILYI
+667 I
-681 KDETTGLWRPAT
+681 RPAC
-693 TAEQTTFGA
+693 
-702 ISFELTVDV
+702 SPLV
-711 DINKTPEIKNALQD
+711 
-725 IIDSLNSQFGA
+725 
-736 SSDLAKTITDLLND
+736 LL
-750 VAELDGLQDKI
+750 
-761 DDAIIDVKNSIK
+761 
-773 TELGKYISRIYNKLN
+773 
-788 SIFSKAPNKAL
+788 
-799 QPVLIAKSGNNAK
+799 
-812 LLSQAKYKP
+812 
-821 TKVSGTLTLYPTSYN
+821 
-836 LELLAPAY
+836 
-844 KKFVAVTD
+844 
-852 VFNADGSEAAASIG
+852 
-866 QAANGE
+866 
-872 NMKTVIDS
+872 
-880 EKSCTMN
+880 
-887 GQAGYIYEISYSAV
+887 
-901 DYHGKVTTK
+901 
-910 KFYVQF
+910 